1 MDRLITRL
9 MDLRI
14 VGSLDPFND
23 GLLHLWIARSMDL
36 WIARSMDRKMNV
48 HRRMNACRK
57 ILFLEYIE
65 T

>member
-23 GLLHLWIARSMDL
+23 GLLHLWIARSMD
-36 WIARSMDRKMNV
+36 
-48 HRRMNACRK
+48 RRMNACRK

>member
-36 WIARSMDRKMNV
+36 WIARSMDL
-48 HRRMNACRK
+48 RMNACRK

-65 T
+65 I

>member
-1 MDRLITRL
+1 MTRL

-36 WIARSMDRKMNV
+36 WIARSMDF
-48 HRRMNACRK
+48 RMNACRK